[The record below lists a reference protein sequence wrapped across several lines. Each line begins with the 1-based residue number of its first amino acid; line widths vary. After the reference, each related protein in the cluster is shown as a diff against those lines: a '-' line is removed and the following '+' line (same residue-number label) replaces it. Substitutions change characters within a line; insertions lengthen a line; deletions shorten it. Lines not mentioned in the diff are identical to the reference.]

1 MRQNQ
6 KRTKK
11 VLSILT
17 AGAVILTTL
26 SSPAGKI
33 QSKAET
39 TYGIGNPTIQKD
51 VLVSGEETDSS
62 EGLHN
67 PIVKTDVLAW
77 DTITFGNYWQ
87 EDTNEDY
94 ETNKED
100 DKLPIRWRVLSV
112 EGDDAFLM
120 ADQAIESLPFDEE
133 GSAVTWEKCSLRK
146 WLNEEFIKEAF
157 TEEEQAAIKETTVV
171 NKGNEEY
178 NTDAGADTQDKIYLL
193 SIDEAADT
201 KYGFEESDKAPFHRT
216 SPAREAAQTMYS
228 SEAHNAFYWWLRSPG
243 DENCVSCVGTAGD
256 GDSHG
261 ITPENYGAVRPVLH
275 LDLSAP
281 VWEKAEKLEIQG
293 QMQTV
298 WDCVEF
304 GNYWQESTTETASAE
319 KQPIKWRVLSV
330 DGNDAFLLA
339 DEGLDNKPY
348 HGEITD
354 TSWEKCDLRAWL
366 NDTFMKDAFTEEEQ
380 KAIKITTV
388 SNSNKDNPDA
398 AIESDG
404 GADTQ
409 DRIYLLSA
417 AEVANTAY
425 GFDNRF
431 YMSRT
436 REAKATAYA
445 YDQGAF
451 ASWIEEI
458 DKNGKWWLRS
468 PGFDT
473 NDAAYVSEYGDGTY
487 YGTNVTEDSFMVR
500 PVIHLDLTSDL
511 WKKVER
517 VSSETPKTPEET
529 PTPTPTAPTA
539 PTAMPTTTPTVLP
552 TPTPATTQLPPTPTP
567 AATQLPPTPTPAATQ
582 VPPTVLPTQ
591 PPVTQ
596 APATPTPEAAQTP
609 SVQPEEKPV
618 IQPSDSS
625 QPAAE
630 KAMTVS
636 IQSVKNKKGRKAV
649 VTWKKVDGAK
659 SYQIQYAPDKK
670 FKKKSKKVSAK
681 KTTVTIK
688 NLQKKKTYFIR
699 VRACKTVKGS
709 KVYGKWSKSS
719 NVKIKK

>member
-87 EDTNEDY
+87 EDTDEDY

-133 GSAVTWEKCSLRK
+133 GSAVTWENCSLRK

-243 DENCVSCVGTAGD
+243 DENCVSYVGMAGD

-304 GNYWQESTTETASAE
+304 GKYWQELTAE

-330 DGNDAFLLA
+330 EGDDAFLLA

-354 TSWEKCDLRAWL
+354 TSWEKCDLRAWM

-388 SNSNKDNPDA
+388 SNSNKDNPDVD
-398 AIESDG
+398 IDSDG

-500 PVIHLDLTSDL
+500 PVIHLDLASNL

-517 VSSETPKTPEET
+517 VSSEKPKTPEET
-529 PTPTPTAPTA
+529 PTSI
-539 PTAMPTTTPTVLP
+539 PTAMPTITPTVLP
-552 TPTPATTQLPPTPTP
+552 TPTPATTQLPPTPTL
-567 AATQLPPTPTPAATQ
+567 A
-582 VPPTVLPTQ
+582 
-591 PPVTQ
+591 VTH
-596 APATPTPEAAQTP
+596 A
-609 SVQPEEKPV
+609 
-618 IQPSDSS
+618 
-625 QPAAE
+625 PAAE
-630 KAMTVS
+630 KEMTVS

-659 SYQIQYAPDKK
+659 SYQIQYALDKK

>member
-17 AGAVILTTL
+17 AGAVILTTFG
-26 SSPAGKI
+26 SPVGHME
-33 QSKAET
+33 SKAET
-39 TYGIGNPTIQKD
+39 VYGIGNPTIQKD
-51 VLVSGEETDSS
+51 VLVSGEEKGSL

-67 PIVKTDVLAW
+67 PVVKTDVLAW
-77 DTITFGNYWQ
+77 DTIKFGNYWQ

-100 DKLPIRWRVLSV
+100 DKLPICWRVLSV

-133 GSAVTWEKCSLRK
+133 GSAVTWENCSLRK

-243 DENCVSCVGTAGD
+243 DQNCVSYVGMAGD

-261 ITPENYGAVRPVLH
+261 ITPESYGAVRPVLH

-293 QMQTV
+293 QMQAV

-304 GNYWQESTTETASAE
+304 GNYCQETATETASAE

-330 DGNDAFLLA
+330 EGNDAFLLA

-398 AIESDG
+398 AIDSDG

-473 NDAAYVSEYGDGTY
+473 DDAAYVSEYGDGTY
-487 YGTNVTEDSFMVR
+487 YGTNVAEDSFMVR
-500 PVIHLDLTSDL
+500 PVIHLDLASNL
-511 WKKVER
+511 WRKAER

-529 PTPTPTAPTA
+529 PTPTAPTA
-539 PTAMPTTTPTVLP
+539 PTAMPTNIPTVLP
-552 TPTPATTQLPPTPTP
+552 TPTLAATQIPPTPTP
-567 AATQLPPTPTPAATQ
+567 AATQ
-582 VPPTVLPTQ
+582 
-591 PPVTQ
+591 
-596 APATPTPEAAQTP
+596 TP
-609 SVQPEEKPV
+609 SVQPEDKTV
-618 IQPSDSS
+618 IQPFESS
-625 QPAAE
+625 QSAAE
-630 KAMTVS
+630 KEMTVS

-659 SYQIQYAPDKK
+659 SYQIQYALDKK

-709 KVYGKWSKSS
+709 KVYGKWSGSRK
-719 NVKIKK
+719 VKIKK